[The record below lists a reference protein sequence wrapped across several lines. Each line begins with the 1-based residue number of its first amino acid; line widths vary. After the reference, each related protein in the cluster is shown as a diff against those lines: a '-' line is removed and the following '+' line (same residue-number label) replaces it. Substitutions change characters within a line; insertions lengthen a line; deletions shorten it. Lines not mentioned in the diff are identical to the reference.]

1 MHLTTNC
8 IIKKRKRLNVLY
20 SPYIT
25 TEMSKNA
32 INVEKRETIISLDA
46 NADIQLTQ
54 QRSFSQEDGRQKIT
68 NSSSVTQSK
77 FPPRC

>member
-1 MHLTTNC
+1 
-8 IIKKRKRLNVLY
+8 
-20 SPYIT
+20 
-25 TEMSKNA
+25 MSKNA
-32 INVEKRETIISLDA
+32 INMEKRETIVSLDA

-54 QRSFSQEDGRQKIT
+54 QRFFSQEDGRQKIT